1 MHREARL
8 SGETDRQRTERAER
22 YVKHVWRN
30 PGDRL
35 LENQPDYRENRVL
48 YFRHCSVRGGNS
60 AIDILR
66 KMPSL
71 EYRGSEF
78 FLLIREPP
86 SDITQELAER
96 GRLLI

>member
-8 SGETDRQRTERAER
+8 AGETDRQRTERAGR
-22 YVKHVWRN
+22 DVKQVWRIASV
-30 PGDRL
+30 RL
-35 LENQPDYRENRVL
+35 LENRPDYRENLVID
-48 YFRHCSVRGGNS
+48 FRHCSVRGGNS

-78 FLLIREPP
+78 FLLIREPL
-86 SDITQELAER
+86 SDITQVDWQPR
-96 GRLLI
+96 GL